1 MIALREQRPYTRPLR
16 ITGLDGVRRHIVVT
30 ALPLIGQNG
39 RDLGAVAVLWP
50 VNRNHPPR

>member
-16 ITGLDGVRRHIVVT
+16 IIGLDGVRRHIVVT
-30 ALPLIGQNG
+30 ALPMIGQNG
-39 RDLGAVAVLWP
+39 RDLGGIAILWP